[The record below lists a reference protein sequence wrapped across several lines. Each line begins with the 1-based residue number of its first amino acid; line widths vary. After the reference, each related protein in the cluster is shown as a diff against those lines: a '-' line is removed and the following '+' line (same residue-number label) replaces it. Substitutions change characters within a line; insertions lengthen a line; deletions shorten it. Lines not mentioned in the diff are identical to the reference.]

1 MIPEIVMQIDFT
13 NIASPEV
20 FDSSL
25 ATLISIL
32 MGVIAYA
39 GVRFRSPAVFAV
51 WALAFMVLILSFIT
65 SLPFIWFWIVMLL
78 NALTVSVSASVRY
91 LL

>member
-1 MIPEIVMQIDFT
+1 MIPELLLQIDFT
-13 NIASPEV
+13 NLVSPEV

-32 MGVIAYA
+32 MGTIAWA
-39 GVRFRSPAVFAV
+39 GAKFRSPAVFAV
-51 WALAFMVLILSFIT
+51 WALAFMVLILTFIT
-65 SLPFIWFWIVMLL
+65 SLPFVWFWIMLLL

>member
-1 MIPEIVMQIDFT
+1 MIDLLLQIDFT
-13 NIASPEV
+13 NMASPET

-25 ATLISIL
+25 AFLISIL

-39 GVRFRSPAVFAV
+39 GSKFRSPAIFAV
-51 WALAFMVLILSFIT
+51 WALAVMVLIFSFIT
-65 SLPFIWFWIVMLL
+65 SLPFIWFWIMMLL

>member
-1 MIPEIVMQIDFT
+1 MIDVLLQIDFT
-13 NIASPEV
+13 NMASPET

-25 ATLISIL
+25 AFLISIL

-39 GVRFRSPAVFAV
+39 GSKFRSPAIFAV
-51 WALAFMVLILSFIT
+51 WALAVMVLIFSFIT
-65 SLPFIWFWIVMLL
+65 SLPFIWFWIMMLL

>member
-1 MIPEIVMQIDFT
+1 MIDLLLQIDFT
-13 NIASPEV
+13 NMASPET

-25 ATLISIL
+25 AFLISIL

-39 GVRFRSPAVFAV
+39 GSKFRSPAIFAV
-51 WALAFMVLILSFIT
+51 WALAVMVLIFSFIT
-65 SLPFIWFWIVMLL
+65 SLPFLWFWIMMLL